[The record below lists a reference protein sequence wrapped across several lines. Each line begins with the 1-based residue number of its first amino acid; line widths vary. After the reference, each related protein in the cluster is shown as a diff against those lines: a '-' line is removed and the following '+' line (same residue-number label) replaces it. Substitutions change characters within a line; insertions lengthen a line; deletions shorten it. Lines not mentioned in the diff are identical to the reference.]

1 MKDYKAVVFDID
13 GTLYDQKNLPVYLIL
28 SDIPGMMLLSSER
41 KCRKT
46 LSGVSFASADDYY
59 SALFDL
65 IAKDRGVSAQKVSDW
80 FWKRYM
86 PNMVKVIRKHF
97 PAREKLTELVGAFRA
112 KGMKVAVFSD
122 YAMAQQKLSALGCNP
137 SLFDAV
143 LEAPSVGGLK
153 PCAESFRNVCRNLSC
168 DFSEVLMIGDKVSTD
183 GGAMD
188 AGMDFI
194 HIIRDESKRTP
205 GEIGYTQMTWSQ
217 LLQEMGL

>member
-1 MKDYKAVVFDID
+1 MKEYKAVVFDID

-46 LSGVSFASADDYY
+46 LSGKAFASSQEYY
-59 SALFDL
+59 DALFAL
-65 IAKDRGVSAQKVSDW
+65 IAKDRGVSVEKVSDW
-80 FWKRYM
+80 FWNRYM
-86 PNMVKVIRKHF
+86 PKMVKVIRKHF
-97 PAREKLTELVGAFRA
+97 PAREKLKELIDSFKA

-122 YAMAQQKLSALGCNP
+122 YAMAQQKLAALGCNP
-137 SLFDAV
+137 SWFDAV

-168 DFSEVLMIGDKVSTD
+168 DCSTVLMIGDKVSTD

-205 GEIGYTQMTWSQ
+205 GELNYTQMTWSQ
-217 LLQEMGL
+217 LLQEAGL